1 MSYKYL
7 KSEDIENK
15 TVLLRVDFNEEVDE
29 KGCLVD
35 DFRIQAIL
43 PTLEF
48 LKKHHAKIIILS
60 HAGRPEGEWLEKFSL
75 KPMAECLSKHLGVKF
90 VQTEDKAED
99 YPIDHVV
106 FVHGNIEKA
115 KTQKAVKAMQSKDII
130 VLENLRFYKG
140 EEEESE
146 DFAKILASLGDVYVD
161 DAFAVAH
168 HGSASTV
175 TIAKLL
181 PSFVGPLLEKEIKN
195 LDYILTKAKK
205 PFVLMMGGIKI
216 SDKSK
221 TLERLGKIAD
231 HILVGGGLAN
241 VFFAAQG
248 LEIGESIVEKE
259 SQQLAWKI
267 LQNYKDKLILPKDV
281 AVFDTTHPSE
291 VAIIKDHY
299 QIKSTEKICDIG
311 PKTILEYATILKTAK
326 TICWNGPVG
335 YFEKKPFRTGTM
347 ALARI
352 IGGVSKGR
360 AFGLVGGG
368 ETVAAVRQAHQ
379 GEYIDHISTGGGAML
394 EYLAGNELPGLKA
407 LQK

>member
-231 HILVGGGLAN
+231 YILVGGGLAN